1 MNLVFMGTPDFAVPS
16 LNAVCEAGHTVKL
29 VITQPDKPKGRKLQ
43 LTPPPV
49 KVRALEL
56 GLPVEQPESMRD
68 ESIRE
73 KITSLDA
80 ECIIVAAYGKILR
93 KDILEATP
101 LGCINVHSSLLPRY
115 RGAAPINWAVI
126 NGDKVSGV
134 STMQL
139 DEGVDTGDILLQAE
153 TAIDPDETAGEL
165 HDRLA
170 VMGAELLVRTLELAE
185 KGKLEPIKQDNN
197 LSCYAPMLDKSLSAI
212 DWSKSAQ
219 QVHDLVRGIQ
229 PWPVAQTK
237 VNGSVL
243 KVHKT
248 RVVEGKGESGTVICA
263 NPLTVACGEGAV
275 EIIELQAEGGKR
287 MAAVDYLRGHPIECG
302 TVFGR

>member
-1 MNLVFMGTPDFAVPS
+1 MNLIFMGTPDFAVPS

-29 VITQPDKPKGRKLQ
+29 VITQPDKPKGRKLI

-49 KVRALEL
+49 KARALEL

-73 KITSLDA
+73 KIAAA
-80 ECIIVAAYGKILR
+80 EADCIIVAAYGKILR

-101 LGCINVHSSLLPRY
+101 MGCINVHSSLLPRF

-126 NGDKVSGV
+126 SGDKTSGV
-134 STMQL
+134 TIMQL
-139 DEGVDTGDILLQAE
+139 DEGIDTGDILMQEE
-153 TAIDPDETAGEL
+153 TSIYPDETAGEL

-170 VMGAELLVRTLELAE
+170 DMGAQLLIKTLVLAE
-185 KGKLEPIKQDNN
+185 NGQLEPRKQDDSR
-197 LSCYAPMLDKSLSAI
+197 SCYAPMLDKSLSVI
-212 DWSKSAQ
+212 DWSKTAQ

-237 VNGSVL
+237 VNGANL
-243 KVHKT
+243 KVHRT
-248 RVVEGKGESGTVICA
+248 RVAEGSGECGTVICP
-263 NPLTVACGEGAV
+263 NPLTVACGDGAV

-287 MAAVDYLRGHPIECG
+287 MAATDYLRGHPIEVG
-302 TVFGR
+302 TTLGV

>member
-1 MNLVFMGTPDFAVPS
+1 MNLIFMGTPDFAVPS

-29 VITQPDKPKGRKLQ
+29 VITQPDKPKGRKLV

-49 KVRALEL
+49 KARALEL
-56 GLPVEQPESMRD
+56 GLTVEQPESMRD

-73 KITSLDA
+73 KIAAADA
-80 ECIIVAAYGKILR
+80 DCIVVAAYGKILR
-93 KDILEATP
+93 KDILEATR

-126 NGDKVSGV
+126 NGDRISGV

-139 DEGVDTGDILLQAE
+139 DEGVDTGDILMQAE
-153 TAIDPDETAGEL
+153 TAIAPDETAGEL

-170 VMGAELLVRTLELAE
+170 VMGAELLVKTLELAE
-185 KGKLEPIKQDNN
+185 KGMLDPVKQDDS
-197 LSCYAPMLDKSLSAI
+197 LSCYAPMLDKTLSVI
-212 DWSKSAQ
+212 DWSRSAQ
-219 QVHDLVRGIQ
+219 QIHDLVRGIQ

-237 VNGSVL
+237 VNGSNL
-243 KVHKT
+243 KIHRT
-248 RVVEGKGESGTVICA
+248 RVADGSGECGTVICER
-263 NPLTVACGEGAV
+263 PLTVACGEGAV

-287 MAAVDYLRGHPIECG
+287 MAAVDYLRGHPITCG
-302 TVFGR
+302 TVLGE

>member
-1 MNLVFMGTPDFAVPS
+1 MNLIFMGTPDFAVPS

-29 VITQPDKPKGRKLQ
+29 VITQPDKPKGRKMI

-49 KVRALEL
+49 KARALEL

-68 ESIRE
+68 ESILA
-73 KITSLDA
+73 KMADVDA
-80 ECIIVAAYGKILR
+80 DCIVVAAYGKILR
-93 KDILEATP
+93 RDVLEMTR
-101 LGCINVHSSLLPRY
+101 LGCINVHSSLLPRH

-126 NGDKVSGV
+126 KGDKTTGV
-134 STMQL
+134 TIMQL
-139 DEGVDTGDILLQAE
+139 DEGIDTGDILLQAE

-170 VMGAELLVRTLELAE
+170 DMGAELLVKALELAE
-185 KGKLEPIKQDNN
+185 KGQLEPVKQNDE

-212 DWSKSAQ
+212 DWNVSAR

-229 PWPVAQTK
+229 PWPVAQTR

-248 RVVEGKGESGTVICA
+248 RVTDGKGESGTVICA

-287 MAAVDYLRGHPIECG
+287 MAAADYLRGHPIECG
-302 TVFGR
+302 TVLGE

>member
-1 MNLVFMGTPDFAVPS
+1 MNLIFMGTPDFAVPS

-29 VITQPDKPKGRKLQ
+29 VITQPDKPKGRKLL
-43 LTPPPV
+43 LTAPPV
-49 KVRALEL
+49 KARALEL

-68 ESIRE
+68 ESILE
-73 KITSLDA
+73 KIKSVNAD
-80 ECIIVAAYGKILR
+80 CIIVAAYGKILR
-93 KDILEATP
+93 KDVLEATP

-153 TAIDPDETAGEL
+153 TPVDPDETAGEL

-170 VMGAELLVRTLELAE
+170 VMGAELLIKTLELAQ
-185 KGKLEPIKQDNN
+185 KGQLNPVKQDDS

-212 DWSKSAQ
+212 DWSKPAQ
-219 QVHDLVRGIQ
+219 AVHDLVRGIQ

-237 VNGSVL
+237 VNGAGL
-243 KVHKT
+243 KIHKH
-248 RVVEGKGESGTVICA
+248 A
-263 NPLTVACGEGAV
+263 LW
-275 EIIELQAEGGKR
+275 AEADS
-287 MAAVDYLRGHPIECG
+287 AARLYARH
-302 TVFGR
+302 R

>member
-1 MNLVFMGTPDFAVPS
+1 MNLIFMGTPDFAVPS

-29 VITQPDKPKGRKLQ
+29 VITQPDKPKGRKLL
-43 LTPPPV
+43 LTAPPV
-49 KVRALEL
+49 KERALEL

-73 KITSLDA
+73 KIAALDA
-80 ECIIVAAYGKILR
+80 DCIIVAAYGKILR

-101 LGCINVHSSLLPRY
+101 YGCINVHSSLLPRH

-126 NGDKVSGV
+126 KGDKVTGV

-153 TAIDPDETAGEL
+153 TPIDPEETAGEL

-170 VMGAELLVRTLELAE
+170 LMGAELLVKTLELAE
-185 KGKLEPIKQDNN
+185 KGQLNPIKQNDE
-197 LSCYAPMLDKSLSAI
+197 LSCYAPMLDKNLSVI
-212 DWSKSAQ
+212 DWSRSAQ

-229 PWPVAQTK
+229 PWPVALTGLE
-237 VNGSVL
+237 GSRL
-243 KVHKT
+243 KIHRT
-248 RVVEGKGESGTVICA
+248 RVVEGSGRCGEVICA

-275 EIIELQAEGGKR
+275 EILELQAEGGRR
-287 MAAVDYLRGHPIECG
+287 MAAADYLRGHPIEAG
-302 TVFGR
+302 TVLG

>member
-1 MNLVFMGTPDFAVPS
+1 MNLIFMGTPDFAVPS

-29 VITQPDKPKGRKLQ
+29 VITQPDKPKGRKLL
-43 LTPPPV
+43 LTAPPV
-49 KVRALEL
+49 KARALEL

-68 ESIRE
+68 ESILE
-73 KITSLDA
+73 KIKSVNAD
-80 ECIIVAAYGKILR
+80 CIIVAAYGKILR
-93 KDILEATP
+93 KDVLEATP

-153 TAIDPDETAGEL
+153 TPVDPDETAGEL

-170 VMGAELLVRTLELAE
+170 VMGAELLIKTLELAQ
-185 KGKLEPIKQDNN
+185 KGQLNPVKQDDS

-212 DWSKSAQ
+212 DWSKPAQ
-219 QVHDLVRGIQ
+219 AVHDLVRGIQ

-237 VNGSVL
+237 VNGAGL
-243 KVHKT
+243 KIHKT
-248 RVVEGKGESGTVICA
+248 RVVGGSGQCGEVICSS
-263 NPLTVACGEGAV
+263 PLTVACGDGAV

-287 MAAVDYLRGHPIECG
+287 MAASDYLRGHPIDKG
-302 TVFGR
+302 IILG

>member
-1 MNLVFMGTPDFAVPS
+1 MKLIFMGTPDFAVPS
-16 LNAVCEAGHTVKL
+16 LNAVCEAGHTVQL
-29 VITQPDKPKGRKLQ
+29 VITQPDKPKGRKLV

-49 KVRALEL
+49 KARALEL
-56 GLPVEQPESMRD
+56 GLQVEQPETMRD
-68 ESIRE
+68 ESILA
-73 KITSLDA
+73 KIAALDA
-80 ECIIVAAYGKILR
+80 DAIIVAAYGKILR
-93 KDILEATP
+93 KDVLEATR

-126 NGDKVSGV
+126 NGEKVSGV

-153 TAIDPDETAGEL
+153 TPIDPDETAGEL

-170 VMGAELLVRTLELAE
+170 QMGAELLIKTLELAE
-185 KGKLEPIKQDNN
+185 KGQLMPDKQDDS
-197 LSCYAPMLDKSLSAI
+197 LSCYAPMLDKTLSVI
-212 DWSKSAQ
+212 DWSKTAQ

-237 VNGSVL
+237 LSGSTL

-248 RVVEGKGESGTVICA
+248 RVVEGKGECGEVICA
-263 NPLTVACGEGAV
+263 NPLTVACGDGAV

-287 MAAVDYLRGHPIECG
+287 MAASDYLRGHPIEKG
-302 TVFGR
+302 IVLG

>member
-1 MNLVFMGTPDFAVPS
+1 MNLIFMGTPDFAVPS

-80 ECIIVAAYGKILR
+80 DCIIVAAYGKILR

-237 VNGSVL
+237 VNSSVL

-302 TVFGR
+302 TVFGQ

>member
-1 MNLVFMGTPDFAVPS
+1 MKVIFMGTPDFAVPS
-16 LNAVCEAGHTVKL
+16 LNAVCEAGHTVSL
-29 VITQPDKPKGRKLQ
+29 VITQPDKPKGRKLL
-43 LTPPPV
+43 LTAPPV
-49 KVRALEL
+49 KARALEL

-73 KITSLDA
+73 KIASLDA
-80 ECIIVAAYGKILR
+80 DCIIVAAYGKILR

-134 STMQL
+134 TIMQL

-153 TAIDPDETAGEL
+153 TPIDPDETAGEL

-170 VMGAELLVRTLELAE
+170 DMGARLLVKALEQAE
-185 KGKLEPIKQDNN
+185 KGELNPVKQDDS

-212 DWSKSAQ
+212 DWNKTAQ

-237 VNGSVL
+237 VSGSNL

-248 RVVEGKGESGTVICA
+248 RVTEGEGTPGAVICA

-275 EIIELQAEGGKR
+275 EIVELQAEGGKR
-287 MAAVDYLRGHPIECG
+287 MAAADYLRGHPIEAG
-302 TVFGR
+302 TVLGQ

>member
-1 MNLVFMGTPDFAVPS
+1 MNLIFMGTPDFAVPS

-29 VITQPDKPKGRKLQ
+29 VITQPDKPKGRKLL
-43 LTPPPV
+43 LTAPPV
-49 KVRALEL
+49 KARALEL
-56 GLPVEQPESMRD
+56 GLPVEQPETMRD

-73 KITSLDA
+73 KIASLNAD
-80 ECIIVAAYGKILR
+80 CIVVAAYGKILR

-101 LGCINVHSSLLPRY
+101 LGCINVHSSLLPKY

-126 NGDKVSGV
+126 NGDRISGV

-153 TAIDPDETAGEL
+153 TPVDPDETAGEL

-170 VMGAELLVRTLELAE
+170 VMGAELLVKTLELAE
-185 KGKLEPIKQDNN
+185 KGQLKPVKQDDS
-197 LSCYAPMLDKSLSAI
+197 LSCYAPMLDKNLSLI

-229 PWPVAQTK
+229 PWPVALTVMGESKLKIHKTK
-237 VNGSVL
+237 VTDGTGSC
-243 KVHKT
+243 
-248 RVVEGKGESGTVICA
+248 GEVICA
-263 NPLTVACGEGAV
+263 KPLTVACGEGAV

-287 MAAVDYLRGHPIECG
+287 MAAVDYLRGHPIEKG
-302 TVFGR
+302 TILG

>member
-1 MNLVFMGTPDFAVPS
+1 MNLIFMGTPDFAVPS

-49 KVRALEL
+49 KARALEL
-56 GLPVEQPESMRD
+56 GLPVEQPVSMRD

-73 KITSLDA
+73 RIAGLEAD
-80 ECIIVAAYGKILR
+80 CIVVAAYGKILPR
-93 KDILEATP
+93 GILEAAR

-139 DEGVDTGDILLQAE
+139 DEGMDTGDILLQTE
-153 TAIDPDETAGEL
+153 TPIDPDETAGQL

-170 VMGAELLVRTLELAE
+170 VMGAELLIKTLELAE
-185 KGKLEPIKQDNN
+185 KGQLEPIKQDDG
-197 LSCYAPMLDKSLSAI
+197 LSCYAPMLDKTLSAI
-212 DWSKSAQ
+212 DWGKSAQ
-219 QVHDLVRGIQ
+219 QIHDLVRGIQ
-229 PWPVAQTK
+229 PWPVAQTR
-237 VNGSVL
+237 VNGSTL

-248 RVVEGKGESGTVICA
+248 RVAEGKGESGTVICA

-287 MAAVDYLRGHPIECG
+287 MAAADYLRGHPIDCG
-302 TVFGR
+302 TVMGQ